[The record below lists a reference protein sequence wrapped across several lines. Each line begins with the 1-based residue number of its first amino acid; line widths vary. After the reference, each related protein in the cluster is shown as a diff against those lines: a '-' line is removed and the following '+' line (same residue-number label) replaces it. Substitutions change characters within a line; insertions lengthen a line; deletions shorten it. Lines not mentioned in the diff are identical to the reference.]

1 MEYRTLGGSGVQVST
16 LCLGAMMYGPAG
28 NNDEAECAAM
38 THKALDAGINFI
50 DTADRYS
57 MGISEEIV
65 GRAIKGRRDSVVV
78 ATKFYGPMGD
88 DINMQGGSRR
98 WVTQAVEDSLR
109 RLDTDYIDLYQMHRP
124 DPRTDFGDTLAALT
138 DLVRA
143 GKIRMIGTSTFPAE
157 LIVEGQWAA
166 ERRSL
171 ERVRCEQPPY
181 SIFTREIERSVL
193 PTCLAYD
200 VGVIVWS
207 PLNGGWL
214 TGKYRKDADWPD
226 NSRATRNLVS
236 AKRWDR
242 DNPVVAHKLDL
253 VEELDALAA
262 DVGCSMA
269 TLAYA
274 FTLAHPAVTSTI
286 IGPRTPQQLDAAL
299 EDPDLRLSDEVLDR
313 IDDLVPPGTDLNPD
327 DAFYIPPAIANP
339 ALRRRK

>member
-1 MEYRTLGGSGVQVST
+1 MEYRTLGATGVQVSA

-38 THKALDAGINFI
+38 THQALDAGINFI

-57 MGISEEIV
+57 MGVSEEIV
-65 GRAIKGRRDSVVV
+65 GRAIKGRRDEVVL

-88 DINMQGGSRR
+88 DVNMQGGARR
-98 WVTQAVEDSLR
+98 WVTRAVEHSLR
-109 RLDTDYIDLYQMHRP
+109 RLDTDHIDLYQMHRP

-193 PTCLAYD
+193 PACQAYGM
-200 VGVIVWS
+200 GVIVWS

-214 TGKYRKDADWPD
+214 TGKYRKGAEWPE
-226 NSRATRNLVS
+226 NSRATRSLVS
-236 AKRWDR
+236 AQRWDR
-242 DNPVVAHKLDL
+242 DNPVVKHKLNL
-253 VEELDALAA
+253 VEELAALAA
-262 DVGCSMA
+262 DAGCSMA
-269 TLAYA
+269 ALAYS
-274 FTLAHPAVTSTI
+274 FTLAHPAVTSAI
-286 IGPRTPQQLDAAL
+286 IGPRTPRQLDAAL
-299 EDPDLRLSDEVLDR
+299 ENPDLRLSNDILDR
-313 IDDLVPPGTDLNPD
+313 IDELVPPGTDLNPD
-327 DAFYIPPAIANP
+327 DAFYIPPPVANP
-339 ALRRRK
+339 HLRRR